1 MARGCRERKGSLRAA
16 GHRDQRPGT
25 SVRSPAA
32 ETAGSRTFSLEGGV
46 AASFERI
53 AQCVLPLG
61 GAYRV
66 HTQKG
71 HDEARW
77 STEARRV
84 PVMPDVR

>member
-1 MARGCRERKGSLRAA
+1 M
-16 GHRDQRPGT
+16 
-25 SVRSPAA
+25 
-32 ETAGSRTFSLEGGV
+32 EGGV

-71 HDEARW
+71 HDEACW
-77 STEARRV
+77 SAQARRV
-84 PVMPDVR
+84 PVVPHVR